1 CSWEEP
7 GMLNLTKGERDFIEA
22 GGLIWCI
29 KMNSERDWNIYKVT
43 WEYIDALNFS
53 VTTEEAA
60 THWAYL
66 LADLSLPEER
76 VTLHNSI
83 KRRYGDKK
91 YPRILDE
98 YNDVLPIKESQSE
111 SSWNFLKEFCRKLN
125 RYKYRSLA
133 VFGFKRHKMK
143 GSSLPCRSNG

>member
-1 CSWEEP
+1 
-7 GMLNLTKGERDFIEA
+7 MLNLTKGERDFIET

-43 WEYIDALNFS
+43 WEYIDALDFS

-83 KRRYGDKK
+83 KRRYGDEK
-91 YPRILDE
+91 YPCILDE
-98 YNDVLPIKESQSE
+98 YDELLPLKANQIEPAG
-111 SSWNFLKEFCRKLN
+111 NFFKKLFKRLN
-125 RYKYRSLA
+125 RFKYRSLA
-133 VFGFKRHKMK
+133 VFGFSRHKMK
-143 GSSLPCRSNG
+143 GSSLPRSNG